1 MRQIESAW
9 RGNPSS
15 ATELIQSV
23 MASNEWAASPLDL
36 PAMADLQFLY
46 QLARSVRDESGD
58 GPDEPS
64 ADPLVDLL
72 LPLSHSDE
80 SRSVVA
86 AAIGSIW
93 NPGEGAAG
101 KGDSNASDID
111 LELDFLSP
119 PPEPK
124 PPE

>member
-58 GPDEPS
+58 GPVEPS

-111 LELDFLSP
+111 LELDFLSQ